1 MMDSFI
7 FPGLTTRVV
16 FGAGTMGRVEEEV
29 RRLGHDKA
37 LVLSTPHQQADAEKL
52 AESLRGLAVGIF
64 PGAVMHTPVEVT
76 DKALQAFRASSASA
90 VVSLGGG
97 STTGLGKAIAVRTGA
112 DQVVIPTTYAGSE
125 MTDILGETAAGEKTT
140 RRSPDIRP
148 ETVIFQVLSEP
159 AVAGRQSGARNAP
172 RRNDHSQP
180 NSDVLVV
187 IGTAA

>member
-16 FGAGTMGRVEEEV
+16 FGAGTMARVEEEV

-37 LVLSTPHQQADAEKL
+37 LVLSTPYQKADAEKL
-52 AESLRGLAVGIF
+52 VESLSGLAVGIF

-76 DKALQAFRASSASA
+76 DRALQAFRASGASA

-125 MTDILGETAAGEKTT
+125 MTDILGETAAGDKTT

-148 ETVIFQVLSEP
+148 ETVISQKYSAQP
-159 AVAGRQSGARNAP
+159 SPSP
-172 RRNDHSQP
+172 R
-180 NSDVLVV
+180 
-187 IGTAA
+187 